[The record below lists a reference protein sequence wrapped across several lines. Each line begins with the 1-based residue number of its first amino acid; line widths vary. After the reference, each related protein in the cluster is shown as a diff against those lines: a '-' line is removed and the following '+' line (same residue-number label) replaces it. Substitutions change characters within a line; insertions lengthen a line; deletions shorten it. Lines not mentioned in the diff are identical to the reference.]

1 MEVVQNWQ
9 INWVSP
15 KQLLASII
23 SYQNNQSMITTP
35 KNSQSNICMMW
46 VISRLGICH
55 VAAGNLNIPIFSTY
69 LYRCKVYDIFG
80 RLFECD
86 RIYFRICFSLSI
98 YLAGCLARGD
108 RIYVIDQDMF
118 QIIFHS
124 LDIFGW
130 LFGAGVTEYMWLNK
144 IYVSEYISFSR
155 YIWPDV
161 WHGDDSYMAT
171 IWSHP
176 SMLSTLCWFQTYH
189 LHIILMI
196 YVLIYFFYWYI
207 CRYILDIFVCLLYCN
222 HLVPF
227 FSSVC

>member
-86 RIYFRICFSLSI
+86 RIYLRICFSLSI
-98 YLAGCLARGD
+98 YLAGCLARGWQNICD
-108 RIYVIDQDMF
+108 WTRYMF
-118 QIIFHS
+118 QNIFRS
-124 LDIFGW
+124 LDIFGRMSGTGTTVTW
-130 LFGAGVTEYMWLNK
+130 PPFGPIPQCCLLVAD
-144 IYVSEYISFSR
+144 FR
-155 YIWPDV
+155 
-161 WHGDDSYMAT
+161 
-171 IWSHP
+171 
-176 SMLSTLCWFQTYH
+176 
-189 LHIILMI
+189 HIIFI
-196 YVLIYFFYWYI
+196 
-207 CRYILDIFVCLLYCN
+207 
-222 HLVPF
+222 
-227 FSSVC
+227 